1 MLELTNH
8 GFSREKAYRIVQQH
22 AQNAS
27 KKNMSFYDSLS
38 KDKLIMKKITLTGLK
53 KMFDITDTSNQKV
66 RFNTTSQDNNHHVQC
81 DSGQNGT
88 YAMFMKLGDT

>member
-53 KMFDITDTSNQKV
+53 KMFDIK
-66 RFNTTSQDNNHHVQC
+66 HHTKRV
-81 DSGQNGT
+81 DII
-88 YAMFMKLGDT
+88 FKRIFK